1 MNSSATDGLTQLLI
15 ETADGLFTA
24 RYSERGLAALDF
36 PRRSAAGSSKTKP
49 AVSPAVQTF
58 HRLATNALKRSLAG
72 RPPGQLPP
80 LDLSAGTDFQ
90 QRVWRELRNIPAGQ
104 SRSYG
109 QIAQAIGRPKA
120 VRAVGG
126 ACGANPVPV
135 LVPCHRVLAA
145 NQKPGGFSG
154 GIVWKK
160 KLLEREG
167 IELTGW

>member
-1 MNSSATDGLTQLLI
+1 MNLNAPNQLTQLLI
-15 ETADGLFTA
+15 ETSDGTFTA
-24 RYSERGLAALDF
+24 RYSAQGLAALDF
-36 PRRSAAGSSKTKP
+36 PRRSVARASKTKP

-58 HRLATNALKRSLAG
+58 HQLTANALVRILAG
-72 RPPGQLPP
+72 RPSGKLPP

-90 QRVWRELRNIPAGQ
+90 QSVWRELRNISAGR

-126 ACGANPVPV
+126 ACGANPIPI

-154 GIVWKK
+154 GLAWKK